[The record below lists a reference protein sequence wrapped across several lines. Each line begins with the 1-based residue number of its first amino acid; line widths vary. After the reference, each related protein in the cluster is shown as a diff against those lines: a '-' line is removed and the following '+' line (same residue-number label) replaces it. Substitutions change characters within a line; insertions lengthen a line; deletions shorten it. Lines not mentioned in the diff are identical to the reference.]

1 MVDHEKFRELLES
14 EIRRRKSERA
24 ILTELR
30 KIKDVIKDARDLGVS
45 HRKLVLF
52 CREAGLRLTEH
63 NMREFCRVVLK
74 EPPLKRKKKKLKGP
88 A

>member
-14 EIRRRKSERA
+14 EIRRKKSERA

-30 KIKDVIKDARDLGVS
+30 QIKDVIKDARDLGVS

-52 CREAGLRLTEH
+52 CREAGLKLTEH

-74 EPPLKRKKKKLKGP
+74 EPSLKRKKKKLKGP